1 MADWAERFWS
11 KVARAGPDECWLWKG
26 ARHPKGYGEFRS
38 PPGLTKIAHRVAFIL
53 SRGDIPPGLL
63 ICHSCDNPP
72 CCNPRHLFA
81 GTAKENSLDMVSKGR
96 SPRGERQGHTR
107 MTEREVRAIRR
118 LNDLAVRQKDLAE
131 AFGVPQQT
139 MSAII
144 KRKNW
149 KYV

>member
-11 KVARAGPDECWLWKG
+11 KVDRAGPDECWLWKG
-26 ARHPKGYGEFRS
+26 SRHPKGYGEFRS
-38 PPGLTKIAHRVAFIL
+38 PPGITKIAHRVAFIL
-53 SRGDIPPGLL
+53 SHGGIPSGLL

-72 CCNPRHLFA
+72 CCNPKHLFA

-96 SPRGERQGHTR
+96 SPRGERQGHTSL
-107 MTEREVRAIRR
+107 TEREVRAIRR
-118 LNDLAVRQKDLAE
+118 LNDLSVRQKDLAE

-144 KRKNW
+144 NRKNW
-149 KYV
+149 KYL

>member
-1 MADWAERFWS
+1 MADWTERFWS
-11 KVARAGPDECWLWKG
+11 KVDRAGPDECWLWKG

-38 PPGLTKIAHRVAFIL
+38 PPGITKIAHRVAFIL
-53 SRGDIPPGLL
+53 SHGGIPSGLL

-72 CCNPRHLFA
+72 CCNPKHLFA
-81 GTAKENSLDMVSKGR
+81 GTAKENSLDMVSKCR
-96 SPRGERQGHTR
+96 SPRGERQGHTS

-118 LNDLAVRQKDLAE
+118 LNDLSVRQKDLAE

-144 KRKNW
+144 NRKNW
-149 KYV
+149 KYL